1 MPLLEEIITYSSQ
14 GKGMPHMEPHGDTV
28 GLVGRQKGV
37 GEKPRAGILLAFL
50 WGKRGRA
57 ESTV

>member
-1 MPLLEEIITYSSQ
+1 MPLKEELITYSSQ
-14 GKGMPHMEPHGDTV
+14 GKGMTHMGPHGDAA

-50 WGKRGRA
+50 WGKQGRA
-57 ESTV
+57 GSTV